1 MRGHWLRHAALLVA
15 QVLLSLALFAV
26 LLLLAERH
34 NLRFDLTPTQRFVLS
49 DEAVG
54 VVQAIEQPIRVTA
67 FYNSQ
72 DSQQRNRMQD
82 LLQLFEQASRNFSYR
97 LVDLDRSPALAKKYD
112 ISSFNTG
119 AVEVGSDVRAL
130 KGIDQESITD
140 ALLRMT
146 RTGQRT
152 LCFLTGHGEHS
163 PLDADER
170 RGFSDIGKAL
180 EREGFEIRTLE
191 MVPNRTEGEDCF
203 VVVLAGPV
211 QDFLPGELD
220 TLADLLDDGAH
231 VVAMVDPD
239 APQSLVEFLARY
251 GVRAGTDVVVDERNR
266 MYGADSFMPR
276 VPIFDRGTFGT
287 ALDTAAV
294 FSVARTVSATEES
307 PEHVAV
313 LLLAMTSPESWAHAN
328 GSTAE
333 ALDSEVRFRRE
344 VDEPGPLP
352 VAVMVTAK
360 SDVSGTR
367 QPGTEE
373 ATMGRMIVFG
383 DSDFVSNLYLH
394 LLGNKDFFMSSIA
407 VLAEEDELIAMRRR
421 SMPRSSLSPISLTA
435 DQGRTIFWVAV
446 VAQPASFAVL
456 GTIIIWRRR
465 RRSGR

>member
-1 MRGHWLRHAALLVA
+1 MGNQRSPASGHWFRHAALLVA

-34 NLRFDLTPTQRFVLS
+34 NRRFDLTPTQSFVLS

-54 VVQAIEQPIRVTA
+54 VVEAIEQPIRVTA

-119 AVEVGSDVRAL
+119 AVEVDSDVRAL
-130 KGIDQESITD
+130 KSIDQESITD

-146 RTGQRT
+146 RAGQRT

-170 RGFSDIGKAL
+170 TGYSDIGKAL
-180 EREGFEIRTLE
+180 EREGFEIRAID
-191 MVPNRTEGEDCF
+191 MVPSRAEGEACF
-203 VVVLAGPV
+203 VIVLAGPV

-220 TLADLLDDGAH
+220 ILAGQLDEGARL
-231 VVAMVDPD
+231 VVMADPD
-239 APQSLVEFLARY
+239 APQSLVDFLARY
-251 GVRAGTDVVVDERNR
+251 GVTAGSDVVVDERNR

-294 FSVARTVSATEES
+294 FSVARMVSAAEES
-307 PEHVAV
+307 PDHVAV
-313 LLLAMTSPESWAHAN
+313 LLLAMTSPESWAHVN
-328 GSTAE
+328 GTAT
-333 ALDSEVRFRRE
+333 ALDSEV
-344 VDEPGPLP
+344 EPPPRWTAKCASAGRWTNPGRCPLP
-352 VAVMVTAK
+352 
-360 SDVSGTR
+360 S
-367 QPGTEE
+367 
-373 ATMGRMIVFG
+373 
-383 DSDFVSNLYLH
+383 
-394 LLGNKDFFMSSIA
+394 
-407 VLAEEDELIAMRRR
+407 
-421 SMPRSSLSPISLTA
+421 
-435 DQGRTIFWVAV
+435 W
-446 VAQPASFAVL
+446 
-456 GTIIIWRRR
+456 
-465 RRSGR
+465 